1 MPEMRK
7 RRIIT
12 GLSMILRMLF
22 RRRII
27 LLALLVIPVVFLTV
41 VELTAPVRH
50 IPFRLA
56 SLDIRVFIRESL
68 KEIALVFFA
77 VTSSGF
83 LASLLALFL
92 IQMDNDVYRR
102 LVICG
107 YHPFEILISNLLA
120 LFLLILSIAL
130 YIGLLV
136 SWFVPIHHL
145 LLFILGLML
154 IGFVYGCYGLAV
166 GSLIKGKLEGVFFI
180 VMLANIDSGWL
191 QNPMYYAEAH
201 NNVIIRFLP
210 AYFPSQS
217 AIIAA
222 FTDYSGAHAR
232 LYSVIYGTV
241 FLILAL
247 LIFYNKM
254 RIKT

>member
-1 MPEMRK
+1 
-7 RRIIT
+7 
-12 GLSMILRMLF
+12 MILRMLF

-27 LLALLVIPVVFLTV
+27 LIALVVIPVIFLTI
-41 VELTAPVRH
+41 VELTAPTRF

-56 SLDIRVFIRESL
+56 SLDVNVLIRESL
-68 KEIALVFFA
+68 KKIAMVFFS

-83 LASLLALFL
+83 LVSLLALNL
-92 IQMDNDVYRR
+92 VQIENDVNRR

-107 YHPFEILISNLLA
+107 YHPFELLISNLLA
-120 LFLLILSIAL
+120 LLMMILTIAV
-130 YIGLLV
+130 YIGILISSFV
-136 SWFVPIHHL
+136 SLRHVPM
-145 LLFILGLML
+145 FIFGLML
-154 IGFVYGCYGLAV
+154 IGFVYGCYGLAI

-191 QNPMYYAEAH
+191 KNPMYYAEAH
-201 NNVIIRFLP
+201 NNVVIRYLP

-222 FTDYSGAHAR
+222 FTDYSGVPAQF
-232 LYSVIYGTV
+232 YSILYGTG

-254 RIKT
+254 RMKK

>member
-1 MPEMRK
+1 
-7 RRIIT
+7 
-12 GLSMILRMLF
+12 MILRMLL

-27 LLALLVIPVVFLTV
+27 LVALVVIPVVFLPI
-41 VELTAPVRH
+41 VELTAPTRF

-56 SLDIRVFIRESL
+56 SLDTSVLIRESL
-68 KEIALVFFA
+68 KKIALVFFA

-83 LASLLALFL
+83 LVSLLALNL
-92 IQMDNDVYRR
+92 IQIENDVNRR

-107 YHPFEILISNLLA
+107 YNPFELLISNLLA
-120 LFLLILSIAL
+120 LLLMILTIAV

-136 SWFVPIHHL
+136 SAFVSVMHL
-145 LLFILGLML
+145 PMFIFGLML
-154 IGFVYGCYGLAV
+154 IGFVYGCYGLAI

-201 NNVIIRFLP
+201 NNVVIRYLP

-222 FTDYSGAHAR
+222 FTDFSGTWPRFYSI
-232 LYSVIYGTV
+232 LYGTG

-254 RIKT
+254 RIKK

>member
-1 MPEMRK
+1 
-7 RRIIT
+7 
-12 GLSMILRMLF
+12 MILRMLF

-27 LLALLVIPVVFLTV
+27 LIALVVIPVIFLTI
-41 VELTAPVRH
+41 VELTAPTRI

-83 LASLLALFL
+83 LVSLLALNL
-92 IQMDNDVYRR
+92 IQIESDVNRR

-107 YHPFEILISNLLA
+107 YHPFEILLSNLFA
-120 LFLLILSIAL
+120 LLLMILTIAV
-130 YIGLLV
+130 YIGLLIN
-136 SWFVPIHHL
+136 SFVPISHL
-145 LLFILGLML
+145 PAFIFGLML
-154 IGFVYGCYGLAV
+154 IGFVYGCYGLAI

-180 VMLANIDSGWL
+180 VMLANIDAGWL

-201 NNVIIRFLP
+201 NNVIIRYLP

-222 FTDYSGAHAR
+222 FTDYSGANAR
-232 LYSVIYGTV
+232 FYSILYGTG

-247 LIFYNKM
+247 LIFYDKM
-254 RIKT
+254 RIKK

>member
-1 MPEMRK
+1 
-7 RRIIT
+7 
-12 GLSMILRMLF
+12 MILKMLL

-27 LLALLVIPVVFLTV
+27 LISLIVIPVVFLTV
-41 VELTAPVRH
+41 VELTAPTRF

-56 SLDIRVFIRESL
+56 SLDVSVFIRESL
-68 KEIALVFFA
+68 KKIALVFFS
-77 VTSSGF
+77 VTSTGF
-83 LASLLALFL
+83 LVSLLALNL
-92 IQMDNDVYRR
+92 VQIENEVNRR

-107 YHPFEILISNLLA
+107 YHPFELLISNLLA
-120 LFLLILSIAL
+120 LLLMILSIAV
-130 YIGLLV
+130 YIGLLISAFV
-136 SWFVPIHHL
+136 SLRHL
-145 LLFILGLML
+145 PMFIFGLML
-154 IGFVYGCYGLAV
+154 IGFVYGCYGLAI

-201 NNVIIRFLP
+201 NNVIIRYLP

-222 FTDYSGAHAR
+222 FTDYSGIQAQF
-232 LYSVIYGTV
+232 YSILYGTG

-254 RIKT
+254 RIRK

>member
-1 MPEMRK
+1 MKAM
-7 RRIIT
+7 RIIT
-12 GLSMILRMLF
+12 ALSMILKMLL

-27 LLALLVIPVVFLTV
+27 IISLLVLPFVFLTI
-41 VELTAPVRH
+41 VELTAPTRF

-56 SLDIRVFIRESL
+56 SLDVRVFIRESL
-68 KEIALVFFA
+68 KEIALVFFS

-83 LASLLALFL
+83 LVSLLALNL
-92 IQMDNDVYRR
+92 VQIENEVNRR

-107 YHPFEILISNLLA
+107 YHPFDLLISNLLA
-120 LFLLILSIAL
+120 LLLVILTIAV
-130 YIGLLV
+130 YIGLLINE
-136 SWFVPIHHL
+136 FVAVRHL
-145 LLFILGLML
+145 PMFIFGLML
-154 IGFVYGCYGLAV
+154 IGFVYGCYGLTI

-180 VMLANIDSGWL
+180 VLLANIDAGWL

-201 NNVIIRFLP
+201 NNEIIRYLP

-222 FTDYSGAHAR
+222 FTDYSGANAR
-232 LYSVIYGTV
+232 FYSILYGTG

-254 RIKT
+254 RIKK